1 VVLSN
6 SKIDEVW
13 SKKLREKI
21 EGRYGRRKNKEREWC
36 VTLEAKVMLLYLIFY
51 AVTVR
56 LFIKRRTN
64 LQFVFFLLT
73 FSTLLFYNN

>member
-1 VVLSN
+1 MVLSN